1 MIKIMLTLVAIFFSP
16 LFVGVINKV
25 KAIWAGRHGA
35 SVFQPYFDLLR
46 LFRKGEVIS
55 TTTSF
60 VFEIAPSI
68 NLAAVIFALLFT
80 PFPYIGS
87 VLKFNGDFVIFAY
100 SLGLAKF
107 FLVIAALDTG
117 SSFEGMGA
125 NREVTFSTIVET
137 AFFVLL
143 GTLAFI
149 TNQTSFEQMFLML
162 NSSAIYTLLI
172 KLLFVVS
179 LFIML
184 LAEGSRVPIDDPNT
198 HLELTMIHEVMILD
212 YSGVN
217 LAFMIFASQIKML
230 VIALLISN
238 FLIPL
243 NFSIALTLLFCLM
256 SIFLIYL
263 CVGLVESLIAR
274 SRISHVPQFLF
285 LMTALAL
292 TSFAI
297 VAFFT
302 HGGIK

>member
-1 MIKIMLTLVAIFFSP
+1 MIKIILTLAVLSLAP
-16 LFVGVINKV
+16 MFVGVINKV
-25 KAIWAGRHGA
+25 KAIWAGRHAA
-35 SVFQPYFDLLR
+35 SIFQPYYDLLK

-80 PFPYIGS
+80 PFPYIGA
-87 VLKFNGDFVIFAY
+87 VLKFDSDFVIFAY

-107 FLVIAALDTG
+107 FLVIASLDTG

-149 TNQTSFEQMFLML
+149 TNQTSFEQMFIML
-162 NSSAIYTLLI
+162 NSSANYTLLI

-198 HLELTMIHEVMILD
+198 HLELTMIHEVMLLD

-217 LAFMIFASQIKML
+217 LAFMVFASQIKML

-243 NFSIALTLLFCLM
+243 NLPITLALLLCLV

-274 SRISHVPQFLF
+274 TRISHVPQFLF

>member
-1 MIKIMLTLVAIFFSP
+1 MIKAFVTVIVIFSAP
-16 LFVGVINKV
+16 LFIGIINKV
-25 KAIWAGRHGA
+25 KAIWAGRKGA
-35 SVFQPYFDLLR
+35 SVFQPYFDLSK
-46 LFRKGEVIS
+46 LFKKGEVIS
-55 TTTSF
+55 KTTSF
-60 VFEIAPSI
+60 VFEIAPTL
-68 NLAAVIFALLFT
+68 NLAAVIFALLFI

-87 VLKFNGDFVIFAY
+87 VLKFDGDFIIFAY

-107 FLVIAALDTG
+107 FMVIAALDTG

-137 AFFVLL
+137 AFFVIL

-149 TNQTSFEQMFLML
+149 TNKTSFESMFMVL
-162 NSSAIYTLLI
+162 NYSSYYSLLI

-217 LAFMIFASQIKML
+217 LAYMIFATQIKML
-230 VIALLISN
+230 VIAILISN
-238 FLIPL
+238 FLIPF
-243 NFSIALTLLFCLM
+243 NFPIIYGILFCLLTLL
-256 SIFLIYL
+256 LIYL
-263 CVGLVESLIAR
+263 CVGVVESLIAR
-274 SRISHVPQFLF
+274 MRMSHIPQFLF
-285 LMTALAL
+285 LMTALSL

-297 VAFFT
+297 VAFFI
-302 HGGIK
+302 HGGIR